1 MINQIYSRARGE
13 FKKKNKIKINKESNY
28 HSSVRYSTDLANI
41 LCPKQKKH
49 QVQKNW
55 PRELPN

>member
-13 FKKKNKIKINKESNY
+13 FKKKKQNKNKESNY
-28 HSSVRYSTDLANI
+28 HSSVRYSTDLASI